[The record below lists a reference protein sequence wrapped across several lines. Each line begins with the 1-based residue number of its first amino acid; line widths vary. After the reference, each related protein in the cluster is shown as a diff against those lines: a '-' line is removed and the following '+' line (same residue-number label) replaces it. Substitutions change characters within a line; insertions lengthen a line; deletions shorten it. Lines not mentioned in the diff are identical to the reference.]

1 MVRINLLP
9 YRQARRRGQIL
20 QHLVIA
26 VGTIVFAF
34 AAIAGMHM
42 YFTSELQTEK
52 ELLASLRAENQALVK
67 KIGKIKDFDK
77 LKQDVENKLRLV
89 DELEKSRF
97 RSLGRLIALSWAIP
111 DNVWL
116 NTVTDEGRIMRLS
129 GYGESN
135 KAIANF
141 MRSIDQSEPFGDV
154 RLEVIRRVK
163 LGNISVREFTLTMAV
178 QDKKEKK
185 SPKGGRS

>member
-9 YRQARRRGQIL
+9 YRQERRRRQIL
-20 QHLVIA
+20 QHLVVA
-26 VGTIVFAF
+26 VGTVIFTLVT
-34 AAIAGMHM
+34 IAGIHM
-42 YFTSELQTEK
+42 YFTSELQAKK
-52 ELLASLRAENQALVK
+52 ERLASLRAENQALVK

-77 LKQDVENKLRLV
+77 LKRDVENKLRLV

-97 RSLGRLIALSWAIP
+97 RSLGRLIALSRAIP

-116 NTVTDEGRIMRLS
+116 NTVTDEGRVMRLS
-129 GYGESN
+129 GFGESN

-141 MRSIDQSEPFGDV
+141 MRRIDQSETFGDV

-163 LGNISVREFTLTMAV
+163 LGNISVREFTLTMAI
-178 QDKKEKK
+178 QEEKEKK
-185 SPKGGRS
+185 SLKGKRS